1 MLALRQRGLCPPPE
15 PDKEALPPVKEDPWM
30 NAVAVIGLGYWGP
43 NLVRNLH
50 QVAGPRLRVVC
61 DRDPRRLEAIAR
73 QYPWLERTRDP
84 QDVFRRRDI
93 AAVVIATPVSTHFEL
108 ARAAIQSGKS
118 VLVEKPLVPSTAQAE
133 ELIDLAH
140 RRSVVLMVDH
150 VFVYSPAVQKIRQ
163 LVAQGELG
171 QVRFIDSVR
180 INLGLV
186 QSDVNVLWDLAPH
199 DLSIVDY
206 VLDRFPESVAA
217 YGKAHVL
224 PGIED
229 VAYMTLDYGQG
240 VVANFHLNWLSP
252 VKIRYTIFGGTERSI
267 VYNDLDPVE
276 KVKVYDSG
284 LSVQRLGAEDR
295 RRVLVDYRTGD
306 VWAPHLPKLEP
317 LRQVV
322 EHFLHCVDEGEA
334 PLTDGLAALRVVR
347 ILEAAQESLRRDGE
361 RVSLGVRF
369 ASAASESL
377 RPASPQ
383 SPGRARRS
391 AACPDR

>member
-1 MLALRQRGLCPPPE
+1 
-15 PDKEALPPVKEDPWM
+15 M

-61 DRDPRRLEAIAR
+61 DRDPQRLQAIAR
-73 QYPWLERTRDP
+73 QYPWLETTTRTEE
-84 QDVFRRRDI
+84 VFARRDVS
-93 AAVVIATPVSTHFEL
+93 AVVIATPVSTHFPL

-118 VLVEKPLVPSTAQAE
+118 VLVEKPLTTSSAQAE
-133 ELIDLAH
+133 ELIDLAY

-150 VFVYSPAVQKIRQ
+150 VFVFSPAVQKIRQ
-163 LVAQGELG
+163 LVAAGQLG
-171 QVRFIDSVR
+171 SIRFVDSVR

-229 VAYMTLDYGQG
+229 VAYLTLDYGRG
-240 VVANFHLNWLSP
+240 LVANFHLNWLSP
-252 VKIRYTIFGGTERSI
+252 VKIRYTIFGGSQRSI

-276 KVKVYDSG
+276 KVKVYSSG
-284 LSVQRLGAEDR
+284 LSVQQLAAEDR

-306 VWAPHLPKLEP
+306 VWAPHLEKVEP

-322 EHFLHCVDEGEA
+322 EHFLHCVDSGET
-334 PLTDGLAALRVVR
+334 PVTDGLAALRVVR
-347 ILEAAQESLRRDGE
+347 ILEAAQQSLRRNGQ
-361 RVSLGVRF
+361 RVELGVRF
-369 ASAASESL
+369 SSASAPPETT
-377 RPASPQ
+377 PAPSPAEKL
-383 SPGRARRS
+383 PREA
-391 AACPDR
+391 